1 MDENPENRNNARIK
15 YKSPVTI
22 ENLKAGVIYQARM
35 LDYSKHGLYF
45 ETDSLLR
52 LGEEVF
58 IGIEYSPYAE
68 SNDTYE
74 CVRAKIMWR
83 RELPTSYFKY
93 GYGVKYSI
101 DYDKQKLRNGSLKI
115 VEDQRK
121 HARKRY
127 SKRILF
133 SSRNKILSGITKD
146 ISPSGVFIETHN
158 RLDVGQTVTLVV
170 PLKNNIKAKILSEVI
185 WDSPDGFGVKF
196 LRIKKF
202 AS

>member
-1 MDENPENRNNARIK
+1 MVDNPENRDNARIK

-22 ENLKAGVIYQARM
+22 ENLKAGIIYQARM
-35 LDYSKHGLYF
+35 LNFSKYGLYF
-45 ETDSLLR
+45 ETDSLLG
-52 LGEEVF
+52 LGDEVF
-58 IGIEYSPYAE
+58 IGIEYSPYAD
-68 SNDTYE
+68 SQDTYE

-83 RELPTSYFKY
+83 RELPTSFFKY

-101 DYDKQKLRNGSLKI
+101 DYDKQKSRNGSLTI

-127 SKRILF
+127 SMRILF
-133 SSRNKILSGITKD
+133 FSRNKILSGITKD

-158 RLDVGQTVTLVV
+158 RLEVGQTVTLVV
-170 PLKNNIKAKILSEVI
+170 PLKNDRKAKILSEVI

-196 LRIKKF
+196 LHIKKL
-202 AS
+202 SN